1 MLKVLKVIE
10 RYIWVINLFLLFW
23 LAYFAGGLVNFQL
36 EKKFLLP
43 GGGKEFDLSFSPA
56 SSGFNYH
63 PSPGRILDKNLFG
76 TEEKREEFFSE
87 EGEEEEI
94 PPTQLNATL
103 TGIVYFA
110 SDSDWN
116 RATIFLA
123 DEKKADVYKKG
134 DKLAPGVKIAEI
146 LEKKV
151 ILVWNNGKKEEL
163 LFEFE
168 KETRPKKRPR
178 YVSPY
183 ARMSPEE
190 RTKKLASYRKA
201 LGIDNRIQRVSETYY
216 RIEKSAIEE
225 ALGNLNDIVTQAR
238 MVPNFTGEGEER
250 TINGFRIFRIKPGS
264 VFEKLGLRNGDVIQK
279 INGVEMDSIERGFEL
294 LRQLRFERE
303 FEIEVK
309 RGTREMTLSYEI
321 VE

>member
-1 MLKVLKVIE
+1 MVRILKIAE
-10 RYIWVINLFLLFW
+10 RYLWVVNLFLLFW
-23 LAYFAGGLVNFQL
+23 LAYFAGGLINFHL

-43 GGGKEFDLSFSPA
+43 KTRTKFDFSSHPA
-56 SSGFNYH
+56 SLGFQYH
-63 PSPGRILDKNLFG
+63 PSPRQILDKNLFG
-76 TEEKREEFFSE
+76 TEERREEFFA

-94 PPTQLNATL
+94 PPTKLDAIL

-110 SDSDWN
+110 PDSSWN
-116 RATIFLA
+116 RATIYLA

-151 ILVWNNGKKEEL
+151 ILVWSDGKKEEL
-163 LFEFE
+163 LFEEE
-168 KETRPKKRPR
+168 KPKARERPR

-183 ARMSPEE
+183 TLMSPEE
-190 RTKKLASYRKA
+190 RAKKLASYRKA

-238 MVPNFTGEGEER
+238 LVPNFTGEGEER

-264 VFEKLGLRNGDVIQK
+264 VFEKLGLRNGDVIRK

-309 RGTREMTLSYEI
+309 RGTREMTLNYEI